1 MRRGRCFE
9 KIMMMLQMMLIS
21 LLLLLPIRN
30 LVNLHNYLP
39 GTRCVDAFVLRQ
51 HNRIIL
57 RRPGNNQHA
66 TIRTHNE
73 GSVCRLSEGI
83 HLLPFNQCSNKKFP
97 QRDTRLFESVVRDTD
112 DIDIVTGNEPDK
124 LLTRERTA
132 HDASNEGASASASS
146 ASTSVSSAQRKSS
159 SSTSRI
165 EVRMPDAENSSVAA
179 AASSSS
185 SSSAVE
191 SLRGE
196 DGTTMTRDD
205 KTALLGKMKNKSVE
219 KNTVDVPQPTANGG
233 YSHTKA
239 SRAKISAANKGKT
252 PWNKGK
258 ARSPEVKARIAA
270 GVRARNRQVFLQKLE
285 DMGVTEEEY
294 EAKKKEERRIK
305 EAERRSR
312 RTANGGYRPTEETK
326 KKISRI
332 LKEKHA
338 KGEVKQRAKLD
349 PNKVRRGF
357 THSEETRRKISESLK
372 KRWQNDEEFQ
382 EMMKESFTN
391 REDVRRKI
399 SESLKKKWQDPE
411 FRSGMMDKISKR
423 KSGKDAMSY
432 DKDHRKKISEAMKR
446 KWQDSTYRE
455 KTLTSIKKS
464 AETRKASNPKRKPKA
479 SGSKSSASVAKS
491 KAPGVEEVK
500 PMTAGDIPKR
510 KTKKKRVVR
519 KRAPA
524 KKAIKVDKIA
534 NANTGG
540 TETEEVPAV
549 TAVRKPRT
557 QPDKVKGVT
566 SSTKTSSAGVSSVVD
581 ADGPAPT
588 KEKKKKKKE
597 KDGSVT
603 RLREERRDLF
613 DLLYGDED
621 EMNDGEDGNV
631 GKLLADSSTD
641 RGDILFGDE
650 DLDAFDPYGLDDY

>member
-1 MRRGRCFE
+1 
-9 KIMMMLQMMLIS
+9 MLQMMLIS
-21 LLLLLPIRN
+21 LLLLLPICN

-57 RRPGNNQHA
+57 RRPRNNQHA

-73 GSVCRLSEGI
+73 RSVCRLSEGI
-83 HLLPFNQCSNKKFP
+83 HLSLFNQCSNKKFP
-97 QRDTRLFESVVRDTD
+97 PRDTRLFESVVRDTD
-112 DIDIVTGNEPDK
+112 DIVTGNEPDK
-124 LLTRERTA
+124 LLTKERTA
-132 HDASNEGASASASS
+132 HDVASNEGASASASVS
-146 ASTSVSSAQRKSS
+146 ASVSASASASSAQRKSS

-165 EVRMPDAENSSVAA
+165 EVRMPDAENSSVV
-179 AASSSS
+179 SSSS
-185 SSSAVE
+185 SSSSSTVE
-191 SLRGE
+191 SLRE
-196 DGTTMTRDD
+196 DGTTMTGDD

-219 KNTVDVPQPTANGG
+219 KNTADVPHPTANGG

-285 DMGVTEEEY
+285 DMGITEEEY

-464 AETRKASNPKRKPKA
+464 AETRKVSNPKRKPKA

-491 KAPGVEEVK
+491 KSPGIEEVK

-519 KRAPA
+519 KRAPT

-534 NANTGG
+534 NTGG
-540 TETEEVPAV
+540 TEEVPAV
-549 TAVRKPRT
+549 TAVRKPKT

-566 SSTKTSSAGVSSVVD
+566 SSTKTSSVSSVVD

-621 EMNDGEDGNV
+621 EMNDDEDGNV